1 MKAVTDFILL
11 GLVWTATAAMKLRC
25 LLLGGKAMTNVV
37 SVLKTRD
44 ITLMTN
50 VHIVKAMIFPVVMY
64 RYKNWTIKQAEH

>member
-1 MKAVTDFILL
+1 MHIIKYTDFILL

-44 ITLMTN
+44 ITLPTK
-50 VHIVKAMIFPVVMY
+50 VCLVRAMVFPVVIY
-64 RYKNWTIKQAEH
+64 GYVRVGL